1 MLVFISKK
9 GKDAS
14 GCFSAW
20 LSFGEKK
27 TQKTKNQP
35 THPEQKKCIHAVIRQ
50 ILSPPPALPPPFLK
64 ISRGVLMGTLIKYS
78 AL

>member
-27 TQKTKNQP
+27 KP

-50 ILSPPPALPPPFLK
+50 IPSPPPALPPPFLK

>member
-9 GKDAS
+9 GKNAS

-20 LSFGEKK
+20 LSFGGKKKEKK
-27 TQKTKNQP
+27 K
-35 THPEQKKCIHAVIRQ
+35 THPEQKKCIHAVITQ
-50 ILSPPPALPPPFLK
+50 IPPLPPVLPPQFLK
-64 ISRGVLMGTLIKYS
+64 ISHGVLMGTLIKYS